1 MRQLELEVV
10 IVVASRYE
18 NRLLRMNETV
28 RYGDVLKKRGVKRIE
43 QYVTPKFITI
53 PSRLRNLIRYEIV
66 LWQMGDKYFK
76 LANKYYGDPELW
88 WVIASFNL
96 APTEA
101 HLDIG
106 DTVYVPINWEV
117 IYDYVRG

>member
-1 MRQLELEVV
+1 ME
-10 IVVASRYE
+10 SRYS
-18 NRLLRMNETV
+18 NRLV
-28 RYGDVLKKRGVKRIE
+28 RINQNARYKNILKERGVKRVE
-43 QYVTPKFITI
+43 QYVTPKHITI
-53 PSRLRNLIRYEIV
+53 PNRVRDLIQYEIV

-76 LANKYYGDPELW
+76 LASEHYGNPELW

-106 DTVYVPINWEV
+106 DTVFIPINWEV

>member
-1 MRQLELEVV
+1 M
-10 IVVASRYE
+10 SRYS
-18 NRLLRMNETV
+18 NRNLTV
-28 RYGDVLKKRGVKRIE
+28 NRSKRYHNVLKNRGVKQIT

-53 PSRLRNLIRYEIV
+53 PDEIRDIVQYDVV
-66 LWQMGDKYFK
+66 LWQIGDKYFK
-76 LANKYYGDPELW
+76 LADKYYGDPALW

-106 DTVYVPINWEV
+106 DTVYIPINWEV
-117 IYDYVRG
+117 VYDYVRG